1 MMIDD
6 VDICREIEIERESLL
21 VYSVK
26 IHRTRSK
33 VENTIDARIFVM
45 GDCVLVRNNSLL
57 RTNFL

>member
-33 VENTIDARIFVM
+33 VENTIDARIFVR
-45 GDCVLVRNNSLL
+45 GIV
-57 RTNFL
+57 